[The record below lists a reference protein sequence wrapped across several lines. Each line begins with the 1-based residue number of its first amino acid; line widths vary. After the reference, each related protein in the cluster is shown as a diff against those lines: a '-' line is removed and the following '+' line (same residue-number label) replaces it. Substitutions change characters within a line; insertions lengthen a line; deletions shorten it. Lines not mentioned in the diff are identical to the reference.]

1 MDKTVHGLRSQS
13 RIIGECAG
21 AEDSFFDID
30 KESNTAEVLLRYD
43 RPGDIF
49 DQRYE
54 TKTPLMSQE
63 FTDSIRDML
72 EMIPEKYKIDLTIR
86 FSDPD
91 GCDEQTLTEIL
102 RQNLRLEVCK
112 ASRKIHRKDIIA
124 SVLILIGAAFFA
136 VMMLVH
142 NVWGRDTFLNDLLF
156 YIADLATTVTI
167 YEALSILLLQQG
179 EYRLDLNSLER
190 RISSV
195 RFELESDRETGTVT
209 EK

>member
-1 MDKTVHGLRSQS
+1 MYGLRSQN
-13 RIIGECAG
+13 RIIGECDG
-21 AEDSFFDID
+21 AEESFFDID

-49 DQRYE
+49 DQRFD
-54 TKTPLMSQE
+54 TKTPLMSPE

-72 EMIPEKYKIDLTIR
+72 EMIPDKYKINLTVR

-91 GCDEQTLTEIL
+91 GFSEQTLTEIL

-112 ASRKIHRKDIIA
+112 ASKKIHRKDFIA

-136 VMMLVH
+136 VMMVVH
-142 NVWGRDTFLNDLLF
+142 SVWGRDTFLNDLLY

-195 RFELESDRETGTVT
+195 RFELGSDGKTDTVT

>member
-1 MDKTVHGLRSQS
+1 
-13 RIIGECAG
+13 
-21 AEDSFFDID
+21 
-30 KESNTAEVLLRYD
+30 
-43 RPGDIF
+43 
-49 DQRYE
+49 
-54 TKTPLMSQE
+54 
-63 FTDSIRDML
+63 
-72 EMIPEKYKIDLTIR
+72 
-86 FSDPD
+86 
-91 GCDEQTLTEIL
+91 
-102 RQNLRLEVCK
+102 
-112 ASRKIHRKDIIA
+112 
-124 SVLILIGAAFFA
+124 AFFA